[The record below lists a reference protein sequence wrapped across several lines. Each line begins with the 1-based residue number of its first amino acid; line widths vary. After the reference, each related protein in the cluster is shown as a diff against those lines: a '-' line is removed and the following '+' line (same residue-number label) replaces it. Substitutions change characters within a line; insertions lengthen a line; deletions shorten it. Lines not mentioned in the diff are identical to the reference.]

1 MMNRQ
6 MPLLLSEAIETSMQI
21 LRDNQPLDAPYYG
34 CFSGGKD
41 SVVIKRLA
49 ELAGVN
55 VVWHYNP
62 CPDPPELIR
71 FIRKQ
76 HPDVTW
82 NKPKKPIWTTLTI
95 AGMPSAWYRVCCN
108 LAKEAHGKGVMKI
121 VGVRAAESP
130 RRARSWQH
138 VSMEAIAPILQWGDD
153 DVWKFIQ
160 VENIPYCSLYD
171 EGFTRLGCVG
181 CPLAGQKSRDAGFA
195 RWPKYERW
203 WMHMCKKLWES
214 YANDEA
220 WIARQAGYGFHS
232 WEDHWAAWRGGM
244 GEYLKKYKQEHAVDN
259 LCGDNDLT
267 RYMQ

>member
-1 MMNRQ
+1 MNRQ
-6 MPLLLSEAIETSMQI
+6 MPLLLSEAIETSLQI
-21 LRDNQPLDAPYYG
+21 LRDNQPSDAPYYG

-49 ELAGVN
+49 EMAGVD

-71 FIRKQ
+71 FIRQ
-76 HPDVTW
+76 HHPDVEWT
-82 NKPKKPIWTTLTI
+82 KPQKPLWITL
-95 AGMPSAWYRVCCN
+95 AKYDMPSPFLRICCHF
-108 LAKEAHGKGVMKI
+108 AKEAYGKEGFKL

-130 RRARSWQH
+130 RRARGWAH
-138 VSMEAIAPILQWGDD
+138 VSLRAVAPILQWGDE
-153 DVWKFIQ
+153 DVWRFIES
-160 VENIPYCSLYD
+160 ENIPYCSLYD

-203 WMHMCKKLWES
+203 WMHMCKRLWE
-214 YANDEA
+214 NRKDDTE
-220 WIARQAGYGFHS
+220 WKARHARFGVNN
-232 WEDHWAAWRGGM
+232 WEDNWAAWRGGM